1 MKHLLTTSLLV
12 LAFFTA
18 VVSAAP
24 TTVHAQAACQ
34 YACESQ
40 AACGQAGG
48 QAVGGTCAAGANGQV
63 TDICC
68 QNPGDTTQAQSNA
81 AASAANT
88 AAAQQSANQ
97 TPTQGALGNAY
108 DAVMTQIMGLFAW
121 LVGAAM
127 ITLNYAMY
135 FTVVAMGSYISQ
147 LTAVGVTWRVL
158 RDIGNI
164 VLIFGFIAVGIT
176 IILNVNWY
184 GGGKK
189 MLPMLLIAA
198 VFLNFSLFLAE
209 AVVDVGNL
217 FATEFYTQ
225 INGGNLPTAAG
236 LANSRG
242 IADTIMAQL
251 GLQTIYNPTT
261 NTATQVLKS
270 GTAWYIGW
278 MAVILFIVLAFVL
291 FSLAFI
297 LISRFV
303 ILLFLI
309 IIAPIGFA
317 GLIIPK
323 LDNTAKLWWS
333 TLFEQ
338 TITAPVLLLLL
349 YIALTVITDANFLT
363 GFGTSTQLEGAS
375 WLGTQVNGGLTG
387 FGPVLLSF
395 LVAMALLLAVVM
407 VSKRMSAFGGTWA
420 TKTAGA
426 LTFGATGWALNR
438 TVGRGAY
445 YAKRGL
451 KQNKTLNRID
461 AATGRVTSRLLNRGA
476 TGSFDLRG
484 TGALKVAK
492 VDAGTAAKDGFTG
505 ARTRSIKEH
514 EEAAKAIETAFKD
527 KGSERFKPIVMSER
541 TTAIEKAQKEQVEA
555 AAASAAAAAQVVR
568 LKAYAESNS
577 EPEAQIALDK
587 AERDLVETQRKATIA
602 ADNFAAANKKMEEAQ
617 KDIDKAAGARMNEE
631 IKANKR
637 KYAEGI
643 TDGGVFNPINLIAY
657 GPSSGAAARK
667 IRESLKDKSADQK
680 LIDMVKQVATEGEET
695 PAAGATP
702 PAAAPAGETAH
713 AAAPTGG

>member
-1 MKHLLTTSLLV
+1 
-12 LAFFTA
+12 
-18 VVSAAP
+18 
-24 TTVHAQAACQ
+24 
-34 YACESQ
+34 
-40 AACGQAGG
+40 
-48 QAVGGTCAAGANGQV
+48 
-63 TDICC
+63 
-68 QNPGDTTQAQSNA
+68 
-81 AASAANT
+81 
-88 AAAQQSANQ
+88 
-97 TPTQGALGNAY
+97 
-108 DAVMTQIMGLFAW
+108 MGLFAW

-387 FGPVLLSF
+387 FGPVLISF

-438 TVGRGAY
+438 TGGRGAY

-451 KQNKTLNRID
+451 KQNATLNRID

-505 ARTRSIKEH
+505 ARTRSIKDH
-514 EEAAKAIETAFKD
+514 EDAAKAIETAFKD
-527 KGSERFKPIVMSER
+527 KGSERFKAIVMSER

-555 AAASAAAAAQVVR
+555 AAASAAAAQVVR

-602 ADNFAAANKKMEEAQ
+602 ADNLAAANKKMEETK
-617 KDIDKAAGARMNEE
+617 KDIDKAAGTRMSEE
-631 IKANKR
+631 IRANKTA
-637 KYAEGI
+637 YAEGI
-643 TDGGVFNPINLIAY
+643 VAKNPISAVINLVAY

-667 IRESLKDKSADQK
+667 IRESLKDKSQK
-680 LIDMVKQVATEGEET
+680 DKAYEAMKEAFEASEKEKNEGGA
-695 PAAGATP
+695 PAAVP
-702 PAAAPAGETAH
+702 VAAAPAGETAH